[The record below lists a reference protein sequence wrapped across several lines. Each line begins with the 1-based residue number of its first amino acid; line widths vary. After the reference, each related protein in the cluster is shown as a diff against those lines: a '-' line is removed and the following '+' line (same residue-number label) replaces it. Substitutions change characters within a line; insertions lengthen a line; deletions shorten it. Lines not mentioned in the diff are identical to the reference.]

1 MQEACY
7 CGRVG
12 QIEDRKPASDDGRD
26 ALERPRC
33 VYLDHL
39 SWLRGPARETERKE
53 AYMTKPNAKNAALAA
68 LTAVALA
75 LVLAGCGAGTSG
87 EDPAEEAARAG
98 APKQGSSPHTGDYAG
113 KVEAPKSS
121 WPWWW
126 TKRTAPSHT
135 STTERRTDSHVG
147 RVVHRGCGR
156 RRLPRP
162 HERGRSAPRGE
173 GRHRWGGR
181 P

>member
-1 MQEACY
+1 VQEACY

-26 ALERPRC
+26 ALKRPRC

-39 SWLRGPARETERKE
+39 SWLRGPARKTERKE

-87 EDPAEEAARAG
+87 EDPADEAAWAG

-113 KVEAPKSS
+113 KVEGTEVFVAVVVDKEDRALAYLYDGRTDRLPRGPSGS
-121 WPWWW
+121 PGPWQ
-126 TKRTAPSHT
+126 TTAPST
-135 STTERRTDSHVG
+135 SRAREKCAS
-147 RVVHRGCGR
+147 R
-156 RRLPRP
+156 RR
-162 HERGRSAPRGE
+162 SA
-173 GRHRWGGR
+173 
-181 P
+181 